1 MIALPRISLDVDSL
15 CCSIPLDGKESGNI
29 RDIHMELTPQFSI
42 RSRAEYDQLIVVLG
56 IIQHD
61 LNEKERERERVR
73 NERTI
78 RLPYDPS
85 DPFVFLR

>member
-1 MIALPRISLDVDSL
+1 MIALPRICLDVDTLS
-15 CCSIPLDGKESGNI
+15 CSISLDGKESGNI

-56 IIQHD
+56 IIEHD
-61 LNEKERERERVR
+61 LNEKESERVR
-73 NERTI
+73 NKRTI

-85 DPFVFLR
+85 DPFVVPR